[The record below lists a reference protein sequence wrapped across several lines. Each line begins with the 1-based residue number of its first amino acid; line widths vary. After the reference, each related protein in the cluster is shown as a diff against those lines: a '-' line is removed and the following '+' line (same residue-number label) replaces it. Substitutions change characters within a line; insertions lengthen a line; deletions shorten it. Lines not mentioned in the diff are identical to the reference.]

1 MIRVCLKKEEKDL
14 RLTLCGH
21 AKYAPCGSDIV
32 CAATSGLV
40 YALIGYLVNLGKGN
54 FRINALREGY
64 ADILCGEEYAE
75 QLKLIAIGLIQLEAT
90 YPGHIS
96 VSESIWNWRIKKSA

>member
-1 MIRVCLKKEEKDL
+1 MIRVCLEKEEKGL
-14 RLTLCGH
+14 RLTLSGH
-21 AKYAPCGSDIV
+21 ANYGPCGSDIV
-32 CAATSGLV
+32 CAATSGMV
-40 YALIGYLVNLGKGN
+40 YALIGYLANLGKGN
-54 FRINALREGY
+54 FRINAVREGY
-64 ADILCGEEYAE
+64 ADILCGEEYME